1 MPAPSTSGG
10 VSGPVVI
17 PESEHQISREDV
29 SPAAERT
36 VATLREAGFSAE
48 LVGGCVR
55 DLLLGEVPKDFDVA
69 TSASPEDVR
78 RLFRRS
84 RLVGRRFKLAHVRD
98 ERETIEVATYR
109 ASPHAD
115 DDSDELMVSD
125 DGRLLSDNQY
135 GTREED
141 AVRRD
146 FTVNALYFDTV
157 SGDVIDYVD
166 GMADIVER
174 RLRVIGDPVTRL
186 REDPVRILRAI
197 RFSAKLGLDL
207 DEQCET
213 VMAECAPLLADVPSA
228 RLLDEV
234 LKLFH
239 HGAAFDTLKHL
250 QHYGVFAQLFPDVDK
265 LIQNDD
271 PIAGPL
277 VERAL
282 ANTDSRVKAD
292 KPVIAPFLFAAVLWR
307 TMSLVRQEFLD
318 TGSDP
323 RGALHDAADE
333 ILALQSMRVSIPRRI
348 ATPIREI
355 WGFQDRLER
364 GRNRQPGRLL
374 EHKRFRAAYDF
385 LLLRAEVG
393 DADEELAQ
401 WWTKFEGGDNAL
413 RAEMAT
419 AFGGSN
425 KSGKKKTG
433 SRRRR
438 RRRKKPANTEK

>member
-1 MPAPSTSGG
+1 MPAPRAGG
-10 VSGPVVI
+10 GDSGPVII
-17 PESEHQISREDV
+17 PESDHQISRDDV

-36 VATLREAGFSAE
+36 VAKLRDAGFSAE

-55 DLLLGEVPKDFDVA
+55 DLLLGVVPKDFDVA
-69 TSASPEDVR
+69 TEASPEDVR
-78 RLFRRS
+78 QLFRRS
-84 RLVGRRFKLAHVRD
+84 RLVGRRFRLAHVRD

-109 ASPHAD
+109 ASPLAED
-115 DDSDELMVSD
+115 DTDELVVSD

-135 GTREED
+135 GSREED

-157 SGDVIDYVD
+157 SGDVIDYVG
-166 GMADIVER
+166 GMEDIAKQ
-174 RLRVIGDPVTRL
+174 RLRVIGDPVARL

-197 RFSAKLGLDL
+197 RFASKLGLTIED
-207 DEQCET
+207 DCES
-213 VMAECAPLLADVPSA
+213 VLAECAPLLADVPSA
-228 RLLDEV
+228 RMLDEV

-239 HGAAFDTLKHL
+239 HGAALDTLKSL
-250 QHYGVFAQLFPDVDK
+250 QHYGVFAQLFPDVEK

-282 ANTDSRVKAD
+282 ANTDARVRED
-292 KPVIAPFLFAAVLWR
+292 KPVIAPFLFAAILWR
-307 TMSLVRQEFLD
+307 TMSLVRQEFID
-318 TGSDP
+318 TDSDP

-333 ILALQSMRVSIPRRI
+333 ILALQSMRVAIPRRI

-385 LLLRAEVG
+385 LLLRADVG
-393 DADEELAQ
+393 DADQELAD
-401 WWTKFEGGDNAL
+401 WWTKFEGGDDST
-413 RAEMAT
+413 RSDMASEQSR
-419 AFGGSN
+419 SN
-425 KSGKKKTG
+425 KQNKKKSG

-438 RRRKKPANTEK
+438 RRRKKPAGEKR